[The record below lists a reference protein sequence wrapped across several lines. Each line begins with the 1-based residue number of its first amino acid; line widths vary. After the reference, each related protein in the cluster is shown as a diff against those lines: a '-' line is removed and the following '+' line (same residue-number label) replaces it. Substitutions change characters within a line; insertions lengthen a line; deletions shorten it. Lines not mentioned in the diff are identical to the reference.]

1 MPCRAYILPLVLLGA
16 ALLSQLAVTGAGVAA
31 KVDGR
36 TYHATMWPFVDY
48 PMYSKSSGPPVRT
61 TTVQLLARL
70 DDRSKVVID
79 EAFMGLNHFAWRY
92 HVVERLVA
100 EPPADPDA
108 DPALTALIEE
118 HRDAALG
125 RVWNRV
131 VVETGHPPTDLTVY
145 RTVHTL
151 SGRRIDT
158 EELTQPVD
166 LARQL
171 DRLDH
176 RAQEAA
182 DGD

>member
-1 MPCRAYILPLVLLGA
+1 MPRRAYILPLVLLGA

-31 KVDGR
+31 KLDGR

-48 PMYSKSSGPPVRT
+48 PMYSQSSGPPVRT
-61 TTVQLLARL
+61 TTVQLRAVL
-70 DDRSKVVID
+70 DDGSEAIID
-79 EAFMGLNHFAWRY
+79 DTFMGLNHFAWRY

-100 EPPADPDA
+100 EPLADPAA
-108 DPALTALIEE
+108 DPALAALVEE
-118 HRDAALG
+118 HRAAALD

-131 VVETGHPPTDLTVY
+131 LVETGHAPRDLTVY

-171 DRLDH
+171 DRLDG
-176 RAQEAA
+176 RARGAA
-182 DGD
+182 DDD